1 MPETLHPGV
10 YVQEKSSG
18 VKPIEGVGTSTA
30 GFIGVTQKGVPNK
43 ATFITSWSQF
53 VRAFGYLIEGSY
65 VPYAVQQFFANGGK
79 RCYVVRVLSATA
91 ARSASVELLS
101 RQGGGGRNTL
111 RIRAKGAGEWGN
123 ALGIAIDAANGEP
136 AARFKLTVYN
146 QGEVV
151 ETFDGLSMD
160 PADVDGYVETQIN
173 DASEYIEVEDL
184 KAATELANGQPM
196 RAAATSTNAI
206 PAGPYAAPN
215 NVLTIEAPD
224 GRTANVDID
233 TVNTAAALVDLINGS
248 FGAFGVAAR
257 LLTAADGVP
266 ADVGKLRIVHNSAG
280 FDSYFVL
287 GGTAATAGVLI
298 GMAGLRQGRGAATPA
313 QVRSRAAATFNTG
326 GGNNVLT
333 VAVGNPA
340 ANINV
345 NLTADAAAPID
356 TLVAEIRAALI
367 ANANGLATVRRTGDC
382 ILIETANRGANDS
395 ALTVTGTAAAAGVLD
410 MRPIDRTQAVGT
422 AANGQGASEA
432 AFLLSDVEPFQIE
445 ENANFSVAVNN
456 GALNATQQALP
467 ANFRFTSI
475 GNTRLQKATAAQLA
489 AQIDAA
495 AGDAAVAPRKIN
507 ATAVNGR
514 VVITQVRR
522 GNAYSLQLTD
532 GAGTPNLRLK
542 FPTSAQTG
550 TVDGDA
556 SAPAVLPRLSA
567 WEGGAPVPTPL
578 INGTDGAAVS
588 NFDLIGTADRKS
600 GMHAL
605 DDVTDINFFAIP
617 GCDSHVTDAA
627 VGYCATRGDCFFIAD
642 APGMR
647 DRNTPLTQP
656 VHAQNYMRNVLTVKS
671 SYGALY
677 YPWIQIADPVG
688 PGKNPRRYVPPSG
701 FIAGLFARIDN
712 SRGVW
717 KAPAGTEANVF
728 GGIGLEYGVTDAEQD
743 ILNPIGVNCIRQFP
757 ASGMVVWGARTLAA
771 QADPE
776 YRYVPVRRYTNY
788 LKQSIYNGT
797 QWAVFEP
804 NDFPLWDALRANIE
818 DFMMGEFRK
827 GALAGKTPEDAFEV
841 KCDADLNPPSEVN
854 AGRVNM
860 QLRFAPLKPAEFV
873 LITISQKTQRPQG

>member
-65 VPYAVQQFFANGGK
+65 LPYAVQQFFANGGK

-91 ARSASVELLS
+91 ARAASVDLLS
-101 RQGGGGRNTL
+101 RQGSGGRNSL

-123 ALGIAIDAANGEP
+123 ALGIVIDAANGEP
-136 AARFKLTVYN
+136 AARFKLTVTN

-160 PADVDGYVETQIN
+160 PADADGYVETQIN

-184 KAATELANGQPM
+184 KAATQLANGQPV
-196 RAAATSTNAI
+196 RASATSTNAI
-206 PAGPYAAPN
+206 TAGPYAAPN
-215 NVLTIEAPD
+215 HVLTIEAPD
-224 GRTANVDID
+224 GSTANVDIS

-248 FGAFGVAAR
+248 FGPFGVAAR
-257 LLTAADGVP
+257 LITAAESA
-266 ADVGKLRIVHNSAG
+266 ADAGKLRLTHNSAG
-280 FDSYFVL
+280 YESYFVL
-287 GGTAATAGVLI
+287 GGRAATAGVLI
-298 GMAGLRQGRGAATPA
+298 GMAGLRQGRGAATAA
-313 QVRSRAAATFNTG
+313 QVRSRAVTTFNTG

-340 ANINV
+340 TSINI

-356 TLVAEIRAALI
+356 TLVAEIRAALT
-367 ANANGLATVRRTGDC
+367 ANANGLASVRRTGDC

-395 ALTVTGTAAAAGVLD
+395 TLTVTGTAAGTGVLD

-432 AFLLSDVEPFQIE
+432 AFLLSNVEPFQIE
-445 ENANFSVAVNN
+445 ENANFSIAVNN
-456 GALNATQQALP
+456 GALNATLQALP
-467 ANFRFTSI
+467 STFKFVPNAT
-475 GNTRLQKATAAQLA
+475 TQLQKATAAQLA
-489 AQIDAA
+489 AQIEAA
-495 AGDAAVAPRKIN
+495 AATVSPRQIT
-507 ATAVNGR
+507 ATSVNGR
-514 VVITQVRR
+514 VRIAQVRR
-522 GNAYSLQLTD
+522 GNAYTLQLTD
-532 GAGTPNLRLK
+532 GAREPNLRLK

-556 SAPAVLPRLSA
+556 AAPAVLPRLSA
-567 WEGGAPVPTPL
+567 MEGGAPVPTPL
-578 INGTDGAAVS
+578 ANGTDGAAVS

-617 GCDSHVTDAA
+617 GCDAQVTDAA
-627 VGYCATRGDCFFIAD
+627 VAYCANRGDCFFIAD

-647 DRNTPLTQP
+647 DRNTRQTQP
-656 VHAQNYMRNVLTVKS
+656 VHAQNFMRNVLTVKS

-860 QLRFAPLKPAEFV
+860 QLKFAPLKPAEFV
-873 LITISQKTQRPQG
+873 IITISQKTQRPQG